1 MPEIEQAIEGLSEI
15 KKETFRWEVAF
26 KIKHA
31 NSKKDSDPIWY
42 YIRKTKEWLKANNIV
57 LTRADKSK
65 DLVVMNRSTY
75 DNLMLKYIKDTQCI
89 TAHPSAIEKL
99 QARIK
104 KFAITPLAKELG
116 LTKVV
121 VHSPSIPRLFGFAKT
136 HKKDK
141 ALRPVVDKG
150 CAPTILLERLVNGF
164 VNKYL
169 PQSPYSI
176 KQPLDLLQKMANMN
190 PQEIKYMTVL
200 DFKALYPSVKL
211 EPCFCHLR
219 DFLLTVIKSPEK
231 KRKQILEM
239 AHLTTFSSIFSF
251 NGIAYTQ
258 QKGVAMG
265 SPLAGTLCEMVL
277 RTLENA
283 LLPKYATQIL
293 TYARY
298 VDDVVVFWNVK
309 PNLHQFI
316 TDINDNK
323 FGLEIELEQENDKLI
338 HFLDLSIQLD
348 SQGAFRTKVYRKPTY
363 NPIFIPWNSHDPPTY
378 KLAAFRALAARAHT
392 HCSSTQDKNEEM
404 NYIIKLAQKNGISP
418 KAVTSEITT
427 RNKERNLLNTEE
439 FTLMEYR
446 AELGS
451 IYRRIGTATN
461 KRIIYKRNPTIYQLL
476 RADKDA
482 MDTNSL
488 PGVYRIPIT
497 DTRRQNKLF
506 YIGATRRSLKERL
519 AEHQRNIRSE
529 QPCTALATYVLAD
542 PQEVQAEWAQARLVQ
557 TVRNVKHLR
566 YTEAWHIC
574 KASQKGQ
581 SINFREASKIS
592 AAWRSGDM

>member
-1 MPEIEQAIEGLSEI
+1 
-15 KKETFRWEVAF
+15 
-26 KIKHA
+26 
-31 NSKKDSDPIWY
+31 
-42 YIRKTKEWLKANNIV
+42 
-57 LTRADKSK
+57 
-65 DLVVMNRSTY
+65 MNRSTY

-116 LTKVV
+116 LTKIV
-121 VHSPSIPRLFGFAKT
+121 VHSPSTPRLFGFAKT
-136 HKKDK
+136 HKTDK

-150 CAPTILLERLVNGF
+150 CASTILLERLVNGF

-200 DFKALYPSVKL
+200 DFKTLYPSVKL

-251 NGIAYTQ
+251 NGITYTQ

-323 FGLEIELEQENDKLI
+323 FGLEIELEQENDKHI

-363 NPIFIPWNSHDPPTY
+363 NPIFIPWNSHDPPAY
-378 KLAAFRALAARAHT
+378 KLAAFRAVAARAHT

-404 NYIIKLAQKNGISP
+404 NYIIKLA
-418 KAVTSEITT
+418 
-427 RNKERNLLNTEE
+427 
-439 FTLMEYR
+439 
-446 AELGS
+446 
-451 IYRRIGTATN
+451 
-461 KRIIYKRNPTIYQLL
+461 
-476 RADKDA
+476 
-482 MDTNSL
+482 
-488 PGVYRIPIT
+488 
-497 DTRRQNKLF
+497 QNKLF

-542 PQEVQAEWAQARLVQ
+542 PQKVQAEWAQARLVQ
-557 TVRNVKHLR
+557 AVRNIKHLR
-566 YTEAWHIC
+566 YTEAWHIG